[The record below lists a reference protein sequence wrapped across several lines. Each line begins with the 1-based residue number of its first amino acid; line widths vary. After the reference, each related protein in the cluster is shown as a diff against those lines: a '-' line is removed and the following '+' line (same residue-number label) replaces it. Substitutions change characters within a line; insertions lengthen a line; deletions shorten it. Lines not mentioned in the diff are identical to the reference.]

1 MPIKLNGATSG
12 SVELNVPAAVGSDL
26 QLTLPATAG
35 EVIVKAT
42 NGSVDLGNVDITA
55 AGAATFGGG
64 GTFASQVSTSDRF
77 DSNRTSAT
85 DNVFNGRLNGT
96 VTSTILANGSATF
109 ADTVKSSGAIIGDR
123 VNGSDYAFLAQQG
136 SVTKAEILANGSA
149 DFTSAFVKTT
159 PASATT
165 AVFAID
171 ENSSRKVSFTGNGTA
186 VFAGSVTASN
196 VSDIRF
202 KENITDANPQLADA
216 VALGS
221 QLKNFDWND
230 DAPLNEEL
238 RARRFLGLVAQ
249 EAEKVCP
256 ELTYT
261 VPRTKQGKELT
272 PEVVVPAVYE
282 DQVVPA
288 VIGEDG
294 ETVEPETTKQV
305 LVTQEQVTPATYEEL
320 DDSYK
325 AINHDILV
333 MKLLGAVAELS
344 TKVAALE
351 ASS

>member
-1 MPIKLNGATSG
+1 MPIKLKGATNG

-55 AGAATFGGG
+55 AGAATFAGNVQT
-64 GTFASQVSTSDRF
+64 GTSGFSGPGATLESNGALNCNTGASGMTAITVRQ
-77 DSNRTSAT
+77 
-85 DNVFNGRLNGT
+85 NGT
-96 VTSTILANGSATF
+96 ENVSIGNNGSATF
-109 ADTVKSSGAIIGDR
+109 KGQVTSILSNA
-123 VNGSDYAFLAQQG
+123 N
-136 SVTKAEILANGSA
+136 SVCFKAEHTGSNAEAIQITNGSA
-149 DFTSAFVKTT
+149 ATVRIRASGSVDFTSAFVKTT
-159 PASATT
+159 PAFAST

-171 ENSSRKVSFTGNGTA
+171 ENSSRKVSFAGNGTA

-221 QLKNFDWND
+221 QLKNFDWKD
-230 DAPLNEEL
+230 EAPLNEEL
-238 RARRFLGLVAQ
+238 RAKRFLGLVAQ

-256 ELTYT
+256 GLTYT
-261 VPRTKQGKELT
+261 VPRTKKGKELT
-272 PEVVVPAVYE
+272 PAEL
-282 DQVVPA
+282 DD
-288 VIGEDG
+288 DG
-294 ETVEPETTKQV
+294 IEIKA
-305 LVTQEQVTPATYEEL
+305 ATYEEL